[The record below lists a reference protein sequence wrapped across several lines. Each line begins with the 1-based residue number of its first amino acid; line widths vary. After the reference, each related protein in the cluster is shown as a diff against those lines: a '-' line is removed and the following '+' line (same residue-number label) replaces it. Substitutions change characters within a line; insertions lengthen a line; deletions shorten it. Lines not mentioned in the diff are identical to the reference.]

1 VADQAAEAVRDR
13 GATGLTLV
21 VVSGAPGTGKS
32 TIARE
37 LGAAL
42 RWCVLS
48 LDPIKEALA
57 DVLGLGDE
65 DWSNRVGDA
74 AAEVVFRLAADFP
87 DAVAEGWWRR
97 ARRDRAVAEFAG
109 AVEVFCH
116 CDPYLAAARSVAR
129 IGAGRHPIHRD
140 VINPGGVG
148 AAAHIASLAAT
159 VIPLGLGGPLIEVD
173 TGRPDAGAAAVAA
186 VRAAIG

>member
-1 VADQAAEAVRDR
+1 VADQATEAVRDR
-13 GATGLTLV
+13 GATGLTLI
-21 VVSGAPGTGKS
+21 VVSGAPGTGTS

-48 LDPIKEALA
+48 LDPIKESLA
-57 DVLGLGDE
+57 DILGLGDE
-65 DWSNRVGDA
+65 DWSIRVGDA

-87 DAVAEGWWRR
+87 DAVAEGWWRG
-97 ARRDRAVAEFAG
+97 ARRDRAETEFAG

-116 CDPYLAAARSVAR
+116 CDPDLAAARSAAR

-140 VINPGGVG
+140 VINPAG
-148 AAAHIASLAAT
+148 AGAPAHVAALAAT
-159 VIPLGLGGPLIEVD
+159 VTPLGLGGPLIDVD
-173 TGRPDAGAAAVAA
+173 TGAPGAPAQAVAA
-186 VRAAIG
+186 VKAVIG

>member
-1 VADQAAEAVRDR
+1 
-13 GATGLTLV
+13 LTLI

-32 TIARE
+32 TIACAV
-37 LGAAL
+37 GAGL
-42 RWCVLS
+42 RFGVLS

-74 AAEVVFRLAADFP
+74 AAEVVFRLSADFP
-87 DAVAEGWWRR
+87 DAVAEGWWRG

-116 CDPYLAAARSVAR
+116 CDPELAAARSIAR
-129 IGAGRHPIHRD
+129 REGGRHPIHRD
-140 VINPGGVG
+140 MINPAGVG
-148 AAAHIASLAAT
+148 SAAHIASLAAT
-159 VIPLGLGGPLIEVD
+159 VTPLRLGGPLIEVD
-173 TGRPDAGAAAVAA
+173 TGRHGAPAEAVAA
-186 VRAAIG
+186 VRAVVG